1 MKNIKEISEN
11 IKYISVLFFIFSTCT
26 NSVFYFCEILLHGNQ
41 IPFCNQSSGNRLFM
55 LIAKL
60 QFFSYQFSL
69 LMSSKKCIY
78 IPAIRINKITDRFPC
93 IVEHRKLSVIYILL
107 NPYFYS
113 YFLIH
118 HVFLCIKNPANFP
131 EISSTVALSQ

>member
-26 NSVFYFCEILLHGNQ
+26 NSVFYFCEILPHSNQ
-41 IPFCNQSSGNRLFM
+41 IPFCNQPSSNRLFM

-60 QFFSYQFSL
+60 QFFFYQFSL
-69 LMSSKKCIY
+69 LMPSKKCIY

-93 IVEHRKLSVIYILL
+93 IVEHRKLSVIYILIFL
-107 NPYFYS
+107 QLFS
-113 YFLIH
+113 YAP
-118 HVFLCIKNPANFP
+118 CIPVHKNPANFP
-131 EISSTVALSQ
+131 EISNTVALSQ